1 MDRYFT
7 SPALFDELTRRG
19 FRACGTVRKDR
30 ADLPPSFKTV
40 GNSMQKGDRQY
51 WQRGELGAL
60 AWKDRRTVYMLTT
73 HRSPAES
80 TPINRCITSD
90 ETHVPTAVLD
100 YNKHKGG
107 VDTVDQMRH
116 SYAIGRKSKKWWP
129 QLVWWLIDM
138 CILNAYRLY
147 NEQQRV
153 KIRRLEFREQLM
165 RQLVEQYGQQR
176 NHIGRP
182 SPTSHQH
189 QQEGH
194 WPQRTNEKRDCVYC
208 SVRADQRHESR
219 MRCELC
225 QVHLCI
231 DCFKLYH
238 QARN

>member
-1 MDRYFT
+1 
-7 SPALFDELTRRG
+7 
-19 FRACGTVRKDR
+19 
-30 ADLPPSFKTV
+30 
-40 GNSMQKGDRQY
+40 
-51 WQRGELGAL
+51 
-60 AWKDRRTVYMLTT
+60 MLTT
-73 HRSPAES
+73 HRSPAEITCIS
-80 TPINRCITSD
+80 RCSSSEETP
-90 ETHVPTAVLD
+90 VPTAVLD

-107 VDTVDQMRH
+107 VDTMDQMRQ
-116 SYAIGRKSKKWWP
+116 SYALGRKSKKCWP
-129 QLVWWLIDM
+129 QLVWWLMDM
-138 CILNAYRLY
+138 CILNACRLY

-153 KIRRLEFREQLM
+153 KIRQLEFREQLGQ
-165 RQLVEQYGQQR
+165 QLVEQYGQQR
-176 NHIGRP
+176 HHIGRP

-225 QVHLCI
+225 QAHLCI